1 MRREHSYRSR
11 SADVLARY
19 RKLTMHGACVGWVHA
34 EYIRSTCEYLFPLH
48 AHHSRRRRQIRTST
62 VPGSELRLLRI
73 CPVPLR
79 HRPPHSVSMRPVNL
93 PPLAVLPT
101 SGATSPL
108 VPSSPGT
115 LRVRPLPW
123 NPPGTPLEPWAPPFS
138 GLIRAG
144 MLRPYYY

>member
-1 MRREHSYRSR
+1 
-11 SADVLARY
+11 
-19 RKLTMHGACVGWVHA
+19 MHAACAGWVHA
-34 EYIRSTCEYLFPLH
+34 EYMCSTSEYLFPLH
-48 AHHSRRRRQIRTST
+48 AHCRPRCQIRTST

-79 HRPPHSVSMRPVNL
+79 HRPPHSASMHTVNV
-93 PPLAVLPT
+93 PPLAVLST
-101 SGATSPL
+101 SGAPSPL

-123 NPPGTPLEPWAPPFS
+123 NPPGTPLEPWPPPFS

-144 MLRPYYY
+144 LLRP